1 MGKVQEVI
9 STTVIDSSLHSPSTA
24 INNQDDDYE
33 DDELYTTEDEEID
46 DVSFAL
52 PSVRNSSSFLYR
64 IPLWFSI
71 KLKGLYL
78 SIHKKGWNLVQLVGK
93 IAWIFTTSMLLIGL
107 PILYA
112 YDREKNTQ
120 LQEQPMLNM
129 TKEQ

>member
-1 MGKVQEVI
+1 MGKVQEII
-9 STTVIDSSLHSPSTA
+9 SSSVHD
-24 INNQDDDYE
+24 QDDDNFE
-33 DDELYTTEDEEID
+33 DDDFYTTEDEEID
-46 DVSFAL
+46 DVSFAYSTSNNKS
-52 PSVRNSSSFLYR
+52 PFLYR
-64 IPLWFSI
+64 IPLWISI

-78 SIHKKGWNLVQLVGK
+78 SIYKKGWSLVQLAGK